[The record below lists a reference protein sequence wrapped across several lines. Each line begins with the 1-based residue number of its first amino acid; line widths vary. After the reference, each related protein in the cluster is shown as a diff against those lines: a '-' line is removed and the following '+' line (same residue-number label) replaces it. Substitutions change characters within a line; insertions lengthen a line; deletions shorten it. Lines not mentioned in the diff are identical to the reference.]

1 MAEEDADKPD
11 ETTDDT
17 APDDKPDTKDTT
29 KSEEDGDESK
39 LGDAGKRAL
48 DAMKREKNAAKKQV
62 ADLLAK
68 VKKFEDEGKS
78 EGQRLQEAAEEA
90 KTRAAKA
97 ESSTRKLQMALD
109 RAPEGASL
117 AHIKAV
123 AKRISGDSDEELEA
137 DCDELFGLFAPQKES
152 ANSTSKK
159 EPPGKPK
166 ERLSGGGDPDEEPE
180 EMDPRKLAEAIGRH

>member
-17 APDDKPDTKDTT
+17 TSDDKPDTKDTT

-48 DAMKREKNAAKKQV
+48 DAMKREKNAAKKQT

-68 VKKFEDEGKS
+68 LKQYEDKDKTET
-78 EGQRLQEAAEEA
+78 QRLQEAAEES
-90 KTRAAKA
+90 KSRAAKA
-97 ESSTRKLQMALD
+97 ESGAKKLQLALD

-123 AKRISGDSDEELEA
+123 AKRISGDTDEDLEA
-137 DCDELFGLFAPQKES
+137 DCDELFALLAPPKE
-152 ANSTSKK
+152 TTTTKK

-166 ERLSGGGDPDEEPE
+166 ERLSGGGDPDDEPE
-180 EMDPRKLAEAIGRH
+180 EMDPRKLADSIGRH

>member
-11 ETTDDT
+11 ETTDDK
-17 APDDKPDTKDTT
+17 PDEKPDTDTT

-62 ADLLAK
+62 AELLAK
-68 VKKFEDEGKS
+68 VKAFEDKDKT

-97 ESSTRKLQMALD
+97 ESSARKLQMALD
-109 RAPEGASL
+109 RAPDGASL

-137 DCDELFGLFAPQKES
+137 DCDELFALFVPQKE
-152 ANSTSKK
+152 NTTSTTKK

-166 ERLSGGGDPDEEPE
+166 ERLSGGGNPDDEPD